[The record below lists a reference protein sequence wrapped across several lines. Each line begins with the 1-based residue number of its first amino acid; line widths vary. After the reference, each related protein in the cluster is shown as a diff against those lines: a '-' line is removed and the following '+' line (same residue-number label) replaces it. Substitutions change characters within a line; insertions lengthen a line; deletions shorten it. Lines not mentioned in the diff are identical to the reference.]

1 MVERCWNAEV
11 TGSIPVLFLFYS
23 RLADANF
30 SYSIMEGCLLKIE
43 RRIYYEQTSK
53 DYLRSGICERY
64 GQDPRIHR
72 EQLESHVH

>member
-23 RLADANF
+23 RLGIANF
-30 SYSIMEGCLLKIE
+30 SSSFMEGCLLKIE

-53 DYLRSGICERY
+53 DYL
-64 GQDPRIHR
+64 
-72 EQLESHVH
+72 

>member
-23 RLADANF
+23 KLVIANF
-30 SYSIMEGCLLKIE
+30 SHSIMEGCLLKTE

-53 DYLRSGICERY
+53 DYL
-64 GQDPRIHR
+64 
-72 EQLESHVH
+72 

>member
-23 RLADANF
+23 RLAIANF
-30 SYSIMEGCLLKIE
+30 SGSFMEECLLKIE

-53 DYLRSGICERY
+53 DYLRSRLCERN
-64 GQDPRIHR
+64 G
-72 EQLESHVH
+72 

>member
-23 RLADANF
+23 GLANTNF

-53 DYLRSGICERY
+53 DYL
-64 GQDPRIHR
+64 
-72 EQLESHVH
+72 

>member
-23 RLADANF
+23 RLANANF

-53 DYLRSGICERY
+53 DCL
-64 GQDPRIHR
+64 
-72 EQLESHVH
+72 